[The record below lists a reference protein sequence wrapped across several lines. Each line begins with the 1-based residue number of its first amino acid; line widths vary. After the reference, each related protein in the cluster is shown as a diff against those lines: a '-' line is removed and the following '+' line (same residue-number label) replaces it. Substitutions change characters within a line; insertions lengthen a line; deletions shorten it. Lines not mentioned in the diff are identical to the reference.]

1 MSDIIPGLQRSSFVE
16 GEHREP
22 AALQVFLANRC
33 EHRSMLENK
42 MANPQRSAEGE
53 RGTDMD
59 AARVRKRLSPD
70 LLEVLHMLDA
80 FEARLGL
87 KSTAL

>member
-1 MSDIIPGLQRSSFVE
+1 
-16 GEHREP
+16 
-22 AALQVFLANRC
+22 
-33 EHRSMLENK
+33 MLENN

-53 RGTDMD
+53 RETDMD